1 MSTFLQVCTM
11 LGSLG
16 MFLYGMS
23 LMSGGLQKM
32 AGDKLRSFMAAMTST
47 AFKRVLT
54 GIVVTALV
62 QSSTATTLMLVSFVN
77 AGLLSLANAIGVI
90 MGANIG
96 TTVTAWIF
104 ALSFGGGSFSLGAI
118 AVPLMFLGYLLIA
131 SKKKNNKNFGEFVM
145 GFAFL
150 FLGLST
156 LRETSTMLLDNDPVR
171 IFLSHLTG
179 FGIGSILIFMVT
191 GAIMTLMLQSSAA
204 TMAITM
210 VLVANGYIPFEMA
223 AAMVLGE
230 NIGTTITSNIA
241 ASVANVSAKRTA
253 RAHMLFNVFGVCWV
267 FCLFHPFLK
276 LVGSIV
282 ELFGFPNPAT
292 TDFGAADET
301 TRHALVASLPYSVA
315 TLHSL
320 FNIINTMILIWFV
333 PVIEK
338 IVTWMV
344 PSPKGEEEVFRLKYI
359 SRGPLNTAEL
369 SLNEAKLEVVHFG
382 EICYKGFAY
391 IRQAVNEPD
400 PEKFE
405 QINDKLVKYEA
416 ITDNIE
422 YEIAQYLGEV
432 SKGELSSSSTE
443 RIKSIYKIIGEMES
457 LGDSGE
463 AIGRMI
469 RRIHV
474 HGKHFDANMLRK
486 LNRLMDY
493 VEVAYKTMLYE
504 MEDRG
509 MFAASNGGYIYIS
522 KLYSTIGINGLNEA
536 ARFLGMKV
544 SNNPEYIQFLQL
556 ILGTIKEENKRHSIK
571 DKKKPFLFN
580 SEVVPAEGLGGKNY
594 RWDKEDGYWVP
605 EDENLYNSYFYDA
618 HDDTQVLD
626 KFILHGRQTY
636 QYTDGGSALH
646 CNLQDHLSKE
656 QYLKL
661 IDFAIQNGT
670 SYYTFNIPNSKC
682 EDCGH
687 IIKKPIEV
695 CPCCGSTNITQYTRI
710 IGYLRPIPA
719 FGKDRQIEAAKR
731 TYSCNL

>member
-1 MSTFLQVCTM
+1 M

-32 AGDKLRSFMAAMTST
+32 AGDKLRSFMAAMTSN

-77 AGLLSLANAIGVI
+77 AGLLSLANAIGVV

-118 AVPLMFLGYLLIA
+118 AVPLMFLGYLLIS
-131 SKKKNNKNFGEFVM
+131 SKKKTNKSFGEFVM

-156 LRETSTMLLDNDPVR
+156 LREVSTLLLDNDPVR
-171 IFLSHLTG
+171 LFLSHLTG
-179 FGIGSILIFMVT
+179 FGVGSILIFMVT
-191 GAIMTLMLQSSAA
+191 GACMTLMLQSSAA

-267 FCLFHPFLK
+267 FSIFHPFLK
-276 LVGSIV
+276 LIGVIV
-282 ELFGFPNPAT
+282 ESFGFPNPAT
-292 TDFGAADET
+292 TDFATADAA
-301 TRHALVASLPYSVA
+301 TREALVASLPFCVA
-315 TLHSL
+315 TLHSF
-320 FNIINTMILIWFV
+320 FNIINTLILIWFV

-344 PSPKGEEEVFRLKYI
+344 PSPKGEQELFRLKYI
-359 SRGPLNTAEL
+359 GGGPLSTAEL
-369 SLNEAKLEVVHFG
+369 SLNEAKQEVVHFG
-382 EICYKGFAY
+382 EICYKGFGY
-391 IRQAVNEPD
+391 IREAINEPD

-405 QINDKLVKYEA
+405 TINEKLIKYEE

-422 YEIAQYLGEV
+422 FEIASYLNEV
-432 SKGELSSSSTE
+432 SKGEISNATNL

-463 AIGRMI
+463 AIGRML
-469 RRIHV
+469 RRTFA
-474 HGKHFDANMLRK
+474 HGKSFDATMLRK
-486 LNRLMDY
+486 LNRMLDL
-493 VEVAYKTMLYE
+493 VEDAYKAMIFNLKAGYKNLTNISN
-504 MEDRG
+504 
-509 MFAASNGGYIYIS
+509 ASDAEYN
-522 KLYSTIGINGLNEA
+522 INGYRNSLREEHIINIE
-536 ARFLGMKV
+536 
-544 SNNPEYIQFLQL
+544 
-556 ILGTIKEENKRHSIK
+556 KEN
-571 DKKKPFLFN
+571 
-580 SEVVPAEGLGGKNY
+580 
-594 RWDKEDGYWVP
+594 
-605 EDENLYNSYFYDA
+605 
-618 HDDTQVLD
+618 
-626 KFILHGRQTY
+626 Y
-636 QYTDGGSALH
+636 QYQTGVFYMDIVNELERIGDFIINVSEALIGE
-646 CNLQDHLSKE
+646 N
-656 QYLKL
+656 
-661 IDFAIQNGT
+661 
-670 SYYTFNIPNSKC
+670 
-682 EDCGH
+682 ED
-687 IIKKPIEV
+687 
-695 CPCCGSTNITQYTRI
+695 
-710 IGYLRPIPA
+710 
-719 FGKDRQIEAAKR
+719 
-731 TYSCNL
+731 

>member
-1 MSTFLQVCTM
+1 MSTVLQVLTM

-32 AGDKLRSFMAAMTST
+32 AGDKLRSFMAAMTSN

-77 AGLLSLANAIGVI
+77 AGLLSLANAIGVV

-118 AVPLMFLGYLLIA
+118 AVPLMFLGYLLIS
-131 SKKKNNKNFGEFVM
+131 SKKKTNKSFGEFVM

-156 LRETSTMLLDNDPVR
+156 LREVSTLLLDNDPVR
-171 IFLSHLTG
+171 LFLSHLTG
-179 FGIGSILIFMVT
+179 FGVGSILIFMVT
-191 GAIMTLMLQSSAA
+191 GACMTLMLQSSAA

-267 FCLFHPFLK
+267 FSIFHPFLK
-276 LVGSIV
+276 LIGVIV
-282 ELFGFPNPAT
+282 ESFGFPNPAT
-292 TDFGAADET
+292 TDFATADAA
-301 TRHALVASLPYSVA
+301 TREALVASLPFCVA
-315 TLHSL
+315 TLHSF
-320 FNIINTMILIWFV
+320 FNIINTLILIWFV

-344 PSPKGEEEVFRLKYI
+344 PSPKGEQELFRLKYI
-359 SRGPLNTAEL
+359 GGGPLSTAEL
-369 SLNEAKLEVVHFG
+369 SLNEAKQEVVHFG
-382 EICYKGFAY
+382 EICYKGFGY
-391 IRQAVNEPD
+391 IREAINEPD

-405 QINDKLVKYEA
+405 TINEKLIKYEE

-422 YEIAQYLGEV
+422 FEIASYLNEV
-432 SKGELSSSSTE
+432 SKGEISNATNL

-463 AIGRMI
+463 AIGRML
-469 RRIHV
+469 RRTFA
-474 HGKHFDANMLRK
+474 HGKSFDATMLRK
-486 LNRLMDY
+486 LNRMLDL
-493 VEVAYKTMLYE
+493 VEDAYKAMIFNLKAGYKSLTNISN
-504 MEDRG
+504 
-509 MFAASNGGYIYIS
+509 ASDAEYN
-522 KLYSTIGINGLNEA
+522 INGYRNSLREEHIINIE
-536 ARFLGMKV
+536 
-544 SNNPEYIQFLQL
+544 
-556 ILGTIKEENKRHSIK
+556 KEN
-571 DKKKPFLFN
+571 
-580 SEVVPAEGLGGKNY
+580 
-594 RWDKEDGYWVP
+594 
-605 EDENLYNSYFYDA
+605 
-618 HDDTQVLD
+618 
-626 KFILHGRQTY
+626 Y
-636 QYTDGGSALH
+636 QYQTGVFYMDIVNELERIGDFIINVSEALIGE
-646 CNLQDHLSKE
+646 N
-656 QYLKL
+656 
-661 IDFAIQNGT
+661 
-670 SYYTFNIPNSKC
+670 
-682 EDCGH
+682 ED
-687 IIKKPIEV
+687 
-695 CPCCGSTNITQYTRI
+695 
-710 IGYLRPIPA
+710 
-719 FGKDRQIEAAKR
+719 
-731 TYSCNL
+731 

>member
-1 MSTFLQVCTM
+1 MSTVLQVLTM

-77 AGLLSLANAIGVI
+77 AGLLSLANAIGVV

-131 SKKKNNKNFGEFVM
+131 SKKKTNKNFGEFVM

-156 LRETSTMLLDNDPVR
+156 LREVSTLLLDNDPVR
-171 IFLSHLTG
+171 LFLSHLTG
-179 FGIGSILIFMVT
+179 FGVGSILIFMVT
-191 GAIMTLMLQSSAA
+191 GACMTLMLQSSAA

-267 FCLFHPFLK
+267 FSIFHPFLK
-276 LVGSIV
+276 LIGVIV
-282 ELFGFPNPAT
+282 ESFGFPNPAT
-292 TDFGAADET
+292 TDFATADAA
-301 TRHALVASLPYSVA
+301 TREALVASLPFCVA
-315 TLHSL
+315 T
-320 FNIINTMILIWFV
+320 LIWFV

-344 PSPKGEEEVFRLKYI
+344 PSPKGEQELFRLKYI
-359 SRGPLNTAEL
+359 GGGPLSTAEL
-369 SLNEAKLEVVHFG
+369 SLNEAKQEVVHFG
-382 EICYKGFAY
+382 EICYKGFGY
-391 IRQAVNEPD
+391 IREAINEPD

-405 QINDKLVKYEA
+405 VINEKLIKYEE

-422 YEIAQYLGEV
+422 FEIASYLNEV
-432 SKGELSSSSTE
+432 SKGEISTATNL

-463 AIGRMI
+463 AIGRML
-469 RRIHV
+469 RRTFA
-474 HGKHFDANMLRK
+474 HGKSFDATMLRK
-486 LNRLMDY
+486 LNRMLDL
-493 VEVAYKTMLYE
+493 VDDAYKAMIFNLKAGYKSLPNISN
-504 MEDRG
+504 
-509 MFAASNGGYIYIS
+509 ASDAEYN
-522 KLYSTIGINGLNEA
+522 INGYRNSLREEHIINIE
-536 ARFLGMKV
+536 
-544 SNNPEYIQFLQL
+544 
-556 ILGTIKEENKRHSIK
+556 KEN
-571 DKKKPFLFN
+571 
-580 SEVVPAEGLGGKNY
+580 
-594 RWDKEDGYWVP
+594 
-605 EDENLYNSYFYDA
+605 
-618 HDDTQVLD
+618 
-626 KFILHGRQTY
+626 Y
-636 QYTDGGSALH
+636 QYQTGVFYMDIVNELERIGDFIINVSEALISE
-646 CNLQDHLSKE
+646 N
-656 QYLKL
+656 
-661 IDFAIQNGT
+661 
-670 SYYTFNIPNSKC
+670 
-682 EDCGH
+682 ED
-687 IIKKPIEV
+687 
-695 CPCCGSTNITQYTRI
+695 
-710 IGYLRPIPA
+710 
-719 FGKDRQIEAAKR
+719 
-731 TYSCNL
+731 

>member
-1 MSTFLQVCTM
+1 MSTVLQVCTM

-32 AGDKLRSFMAAMTST
+32 AGDKLRSFMATMTST
-47 AFKRVLT
+47 ALKRVLT

-118 AVPLMFLGYLLIA
+118 AVPLMFLGYLLVA
-131 SKKKNNKNFGEFVM
+131 SKKKNNKSFGEFVM

-179 FGIGSILIFMVT
+179 YGIGSILIFMVT
-191 GAIMTLMLQSSAA
+191 GALMTLMLQSSAA

-253 RAHMLFNVFGVCWV
+253 RAHMLFNLFGVCWV
-267 FCLFHPFLK
+267 FCIFHPFLK
-276 LVGSIV
+276 VVGSVV
-282 ELFGFPNPAT
+282 ELFGFPNPAL
-292 TDFGAADET
+292 TDFSTADAQ
-301 TRHALVASLPYSVA
+301 TRQALVASLPYSVA

-320 FNIINTMILIWFV
+320 FNVINTLILIWFV

-359 SRGPLNTAEL
+359 SGGPLSTAEL
-369 SLNEAKLEVVHFG
+369 SLNEAKQEVVHFG
-382 EICYKGFAY
+382 EICYKGFGYVRKA
-391 IRQAVNEPD
+391 INEQD

-405 QINDKLVKYEA
+405 QINDSLVKYES

-422 YEIAQYLGEV
+422 FEIAQYLGEV
-432 SKGELSSSSTE
+432 SKGELSASSTT

-463 AIGRMI
+463 AIGRML
-469 RRIHV
+469 RRQHV
-474 HGKHFDANMLRK
+474 HGKIFDSEILWK
-486 LNRLMDY
+486 INRLMDY
-493 VEVAYKTMLYE
+493 VEDAYKAMLDNLRVGYKNLKSISN
-504 MEDRG
+504 
-509 MFAASNGGYIYIS
+509 ASDAEYNINVYRNSLREELIS
-522 KLYSTIGINGLNEA
+522 RIE
-536 ARFLGMKV
+536 
-544 SNNPEYIQFLQL
+544 
-556 ILGTIKEENKRHSIK
+556 
-571 DKKKPFLFN
+571 
-580 SEVVPAEGLGGKNY
+580 
-594 RWDKEDGYWVP
+594 
-605 EDENLYNSYFYDA
+605 
-618 HDDTQVLD
+618 HDD
-626 KFILHGRQTY
+626 Y
-636 QYTDGGSALH
+636 QYHIGVFFMDIINELEKMGDFIINISEALVEES
-646 CNLQDHLSKE
+646 NES
-656 QYLKL
+656 
-661 IDFAIQNGT
+661 
-670 SYYTFNIPNSKC
+670 
-682 EDCGH
+682 
-687 IIKKPIEV
+687 
-695 CPCCGSTNITQYTRI
+695 
-710 IGYLRPIPA
+710 
-719 FGKDRQIEAAKR
+719 
-731 TYSCNL
+731 